1 MIFNSDH
8 KKGGVII
15 AILFMLCTC
24 FAVEAEE
31 NALET
36 KITMTVTDSPIDRIF
51 KVIEQQSKV
60 KFSYDNREM
69 SKVERFSLKLKEVSL
84 QSTLNIIEKKAK
96 VRFNIKGNYIAVA
109 LSNLTTAANSET
121 VVPIET
127 EIQKVNVDY
136 LQPVNSE
143 GFITGIIVEKG
154 NNDFVIGASILVKGI
169 NTLGTITAVDGTFSI
184 KAKKGDILLISSIG
198 FARQEVRVTG
208 NSLKISLA
216 QTSLNL
222 GEVVVQGRKNKAS
235 TNASLTERK
244 AALVSQDAISQ
255 ESMEKSAA
263 ISTTQALE
271 KVTGVTVANGKD
283 ISIRGVGDRN
293 VVGQINGA
301 RIANANADNNSV
313 AVDIIPAGLLENI
326 TVYKSITPD
335 KPADATAGII
345 ELRTKSFPN
354 SRMLTFSAQT
364 GTNTTVGFGGEIN
377 SFINS
382 DMGIFGEKLKDKQ
395 LSKDFLDLANQYQP
409 VTTPTRTGSTS
420 NTIKSFLMGA
430 NSSPEKIAEAYR
442 IDGLEKS
449 IDPVLTTSYKAV
461 SPNSSYSLSYG
472 DKFKLGDHQELGFVV
487 GVNYNYRTSAVRNGK
502 LNNYSIY
509 DGMGLR
515 YPYFIPSNTTANH
528 IVLNQKLTQREES
541 GTENLNYGGL
551 IGLGWRFAPGN
562 EISANYLT
570 NRGSNV
576 EANNLYGRFTSA
588 GATRPVMNQV
598 NVLKQEENKL
608 DNFQARGT
616 NKLIPK
622 MDLSPKVDWL
632 GSYSKGV
639 QITPDYRFSSVV
651 IDSSY
656 YDFVKNSPVKR
667 VDYNNTTNYFWQFL
681 TGSKPSA
688 AIGAT
693 QYDPNS
699 RAYRTLNEENIN
711 AQFNLAIP
719 FKINR
724 QKQEVKVGYF
734 YMQKDRDYTETIL
747 NLPSSLQL
755 YNAGGDLNRMV
766 ALDNV
771 GIMNGIKPNTEGQGF
786 SPGFIYDIAKS
797 SNNYSGSTKV
807 NAAYIALD
815 VSITPTLKLNGG
827 VRFEKTDIHALLD
840 INGISSLSSDV
851 NYGNAINTPLIY
863 PASFNPTIGYNTGF
877 KPYYSVNVVY
887 SPTIKTN
894 IRASFNTTLA
904 RPELRELM
912 PITQYDPF
920 QFAVVT
926 GNPNLKNQFTQSS
939 EVRWEFFPTTGEVLA
954 ATVYGKIIYD
964 QLSQAFSADTLGTK
978 TTGYTFN
985 NVKYFND
992 TEKGYVLG
1000 TEFEIR
1006 KRLDFIFAPLEN
1018 MYFGMNLMIAYS
1030 RIKKNPERLLA
1041 SRTIDNYAS
1050 AYAPLVGQ
1058 APYSISSYL
1067 DYTNKKSGSSI
1078 TVNFNIVGERLT
1090 QIVMTG
1096 EPDIYTLPTPTLDI
1110 VMSQRFLKK
1119 WTFKGYMK
1127 NILDPYYR
1135 QAYTT
1140 QGNNGSYFGNTYYRR
1155 EYKRGSEILI
1165 GFTYDLF

>member
-1 MIFNSDH
+1 MIFNSDR
-8 KKGGVII
+8 KMGVVFV
-15 AILFMLCTC
+15 AIFILASSFFT
-24 FAVEAEE
+24 VEAKV
-31 NALET
+31 NTLDT
-36 KITMTVTDSPIDRIF
+36 KITMSVTDSPIDRIF
-51 KVIEQQSKV
+51 KVIEQQSNV

-69 SKVERFSLKLKEVSL
+69 SKVERFSLTLKKVSL

-96 VRFNIKGNYIAVA
+96 VRFNVKGNYIAVA
-109 LSNLTTAANSET
+109 LANPTTAATSLITPT
-121 VVPIET
+121 VLE
-127 EIQKVNVDY
+127 EQKESIDK
-136 LQPVNSE
+136 LQPVNSD
-143 GFITGIIVEKG
+143 GYITGVIVEKG
-154 NNDFVIGASILVKGI
+154 NNDFVIGASVLVKGLS
-169 NTLGTITAVDGTFSI
+169 TMGTITAVDGTFSI
-184 KAKKGDILLISSIG
+184 KAKKGDLLLISSIG
-198 FARQEVRVTG
+198 FARQEVRITG

-222 GEVVVQGRKNKAS
+222 GEVVVQGHKNTAS

-354 SRMLTFSAQT
+354 SRLLTFSAQA

-382 DMGIFGEKLKDKQ
+382 DIGTFGEKLKNKQ
-395 LSKDFLDLANQYQP
+395 LSNDFLELANQYQP
-409 VTTPTRTGSTS
+409 VTTLSRPGSMS

-430 NSSPEKIAEAYR
+430 NSTPDKIAEAYR

-449 IDPVLTTSYKAV
+449 IDPVLTTAYKGV

-487 GVNYNYRTSAVRNGK
+487 GVNYNYRTSAVRDGK

-515 YPYFIPSNTTANH
+515 YPYFIPSNTTADH

-541 GTENLNYGGL
+541 GNENLNYGGL

-570 NRGSNV
+570 NLGTDI

-598 NVLKQEENKL
+598 NVLKQEETKL
-608 DNFQARGT
+608 DNYQIRGT
-616 NKLIPK
+616 HKLLPK
-622 MDLSPKVDWL
+622 MDLSPKIDWL
-632 GSYSKGV
+632 GSYSLGA

-651 IDSSY
+651 VDSSY
-656 YDFVKNSPVKR
+656 YDFVKNAPIKS
-667 VDYNNTTNYFWQFL
+667 VDASNTSNYFWQFL

-688 AIGAT
+688 AVGAT

-711 AQFNLAIP
+711 AQFNLTVP
-719 FKINR
+719 FEINHH
-724 QKQEVKVGYF
+724 KQEVKVGYF

-747 NLPSSLQL
+747 NLPSSISLF
-755 YNAGGDLNRMV
+755 NAGGDLNRMV
-766 ALDNV
+766 ATDNV
-771 GIMNGIKPNTEGQGF
+771 GIMNGIKPNSEGQGF
-786 SPGFIYDIAKS
+786 SPGFIYDVAKS
-797 SNNYSGSTKV
+797 ANNYSGSTKV
-807 NAAYIALD
+807 NAAYLALD
-815 VSITPTLKLNGG
+815 LSITAKFKLNGG

-840 INGISSLSSDV
+840 VIGISSLSSDV
-851 NYGNAINTPLIY
+851 NYGNTINTPLIY
-863 PASFNPTIGYNTGF
+863 PTSFNPNINYNTGF
-877 KPYYSVNVVY
+877 KPYYSVNGVY
-887 SPTIKTN
+887 SPSSKTN
-894 IRASFNTTLA
+894 LRASFNTTLA

-926 GNPNLKNQFTQSS
+926 GNPKLKNQFTQSS
-939 EVRWEFFPTTGEVLA
+939 EVRWEFFPSTGEVLA

-1006 KRLDFIFAPLEN
+1006 KSLDFIIAPLGN
-1018 MYFGMNLMIAYS
+1018 MFVGMNLMLAYS

-1058 APYSISSYL
+1058 APYSISTYL
-1067 DYTNKKSGSSI
+1067 DYSNKKSGTSI
-1078 TVNFNIVGERLT
+1078 TVNFNMVGERLT

-1096 EPDIYTLPTPTLDI
+1096 EPDIYTMPTPTLDMVI
-1110 VMSQRFLKK
+1110 SQRFLKK

-1140 QGNNGSYFGNTYYRR
+1140 QGSNGSYFGNNYYRR
-1155 EYKRGSEILI
+1155 EYKRGSEVML